1 MRLLDQGRARLAR
14 SPWTFVLAATGGV
27 WWALLFGQ
35 AEHPLQP
42 WFAFAPLLLCL
53 GAARPGWLGFV
64 HGVAFWLTA
73 IPWIVPTVV
82 TYGQMEGWLGGLLF
96 LALAA
101 YLALYSGLFARLG
114 APLWRRGGAAAWLGL
129 PALWV
134 SLEVLRAVA
143 LTGFPWNPI
152 GHAFL
157 AVPGALPLA
166 AWVGVWG
173 VSALVVVANLGTA
186 RALWLGRWREL
197 ALAAAGCLL
206 VLSLAGRFSL
216 PSSPL
221 SAPGL
226 PMPVRLLQPNIQNLV
241 TWDDQKIA
249 ENLRKVFD
257 LSYQACDQA
266 GALVVWPES
275 AGWPFSL
282 TGDGGFRSQVESL
295 AARGCP
301 VLLNSSHEVEPG
313 AWYNS
318 GFLVASGQEPVR
330 ADKRH
335 LVPFGE
341 YVPLARLFP
350 FISRIAR
357 NAGDFRAAQG
367 ISLLPWEDQ
376 RIGLAIC
383 FEVIFPSEVAQ
394 LVEHGASILLTVTND
409 AWYGDTAAPWQH
421 LAAAR
426 FRAAE
431 NRRTLVRAAITGVS
445 AVIGPRGEVEQ
456 QLGVGEEGI
465 IRASVLG
472 REERSPYSRR
482 PWAVPLIMAVT
493 ALFFVL
499 RERKR

>member
-1 MRLLDQGRARLAR
+1 MSLLTEGRARLSR
-14 SPWTFVLAATGGV
+14 SPWAFLLAALGGV
-27 WWALLFGQ
+27 WWALLFGR
-35 AEHPLQP
+35 EGHLVQP
-42 WFAFAPLLLCL
+42 WIAFAPLLLCL
-53 GAARPGWLGFV
+53 GGNRPGWLGFV
-64 HGVAFWLTA
+64 HGCAFWLTG

-96 LALAA
+96 LALVA
-101 YLALYSGLFARLG
+101 YLGLYSGLFARLG

-134 SLEVLRAVA
+134 SLEVLRGVL

-152 GHAFL
+152 GHAWL
-157 AVPGALPLA
+157 EVPGALPLA
-166 AWVGVWG
+166 AWVGMWG
-173 VSALVVVANLGTA
+173 VSALVVAANLGVA
-186 RALWLGRWREL
+186 RALWRGRWWEL
-197 ALAAAGCLL
+197 AVSFAVCLL
-206 VLSLAGRFSL
+206 LLCLGGRFSL
-216 PSSPL
+216 PSGP
-221 SAPGL
+221 SAATHL
-226 PMPVRLLQPNIQNLV
+226 PVPVRVLQPNVQNLV
-241 TWDDQKIA
+241 LWDDQAIA
-249 ENLRKVFD
+249 ANLRKVFD
-257 LSYQACDQA
+257 QSFEACDQP
-266 GALVVWPES
+266 GALLVWPES

-282 TGDGGFRSQVESL
+282 TRDEGFRREVEAL

-301 VLLNSSHEVEPG
+301 VLLNSSHEAEPEV
-313 AWYNS
+313 WYNS
-318 GFLVASGQEPVR
+318 GFLVVAGQEPAR

-341 YVPLARLFP
+341 YVPLGRLLP

-357 NAGDFRAAQG
+357 NAGDFRAAEQLT
-367 ISLLPWEDQ
+367 LLPWEDQ

-383 FEVIFPSEVAQ
+383 FEVLFPGEVAE
-394 LVEHGASILLTVTND
+394 LVEEGASVLATVTND

-445 AVIGPRGEVEQ
+445 AVIGPRGEIEQ

-482 PWAVPLIMAVT
+482 PWATPLVMVAL
-493 ALFFVL
+493 ALFFTL